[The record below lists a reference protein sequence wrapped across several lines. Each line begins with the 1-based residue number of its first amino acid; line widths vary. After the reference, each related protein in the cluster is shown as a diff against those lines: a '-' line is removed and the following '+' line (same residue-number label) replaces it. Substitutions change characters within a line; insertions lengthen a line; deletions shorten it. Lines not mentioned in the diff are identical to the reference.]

1 MAKTILIVDDEIF
14 VLDSM
19 QRMLS
24 SLKYTILTAA
34 SGSAAL
40 DILTKNTV
48 DLILL
53 DIRIPDINGKQVCTK
68 VREVEPDIPI
78 ILFTGMDIAGVK
90 AFAEK
95 EGAFA
100 FLEKPIE
107 LDKLR
112 PLIEAAIG
120 KAGKQPKQNTTQE
133 T

>member
-1 MAKTILIVDDEIF
+1 MVAKTILVVDDEIY
-14 VLDSM
+14 VLDSI

-24 SLKYTILTAA
+24 ALKYTILTAS

-40 DILTKNTV
+40 DILTGNAV

-53 DIRIPDINGKQVCTK
+53 DIRMPDIDGKRVCTK

-78 ILFTGMDIAGVK
+78 IIISGMDIPDVK
-90 AFAEK
+90 AFAKK

-100 FLEKPIE
+100 FLEKPVE

-120 KAGKQPKQNTTQE
+120 KPGKQPKQP
-133 T
+133 